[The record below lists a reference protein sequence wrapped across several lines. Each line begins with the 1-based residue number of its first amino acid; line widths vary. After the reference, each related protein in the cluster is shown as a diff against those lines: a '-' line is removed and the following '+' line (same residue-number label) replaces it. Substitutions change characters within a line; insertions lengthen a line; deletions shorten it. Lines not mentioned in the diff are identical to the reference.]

1 MSCDS
6 LSLTRLPRSLNES
19 PDYDPAW
26 RFLQVEQYLRAR
38 DESLGEDSPF
48 ILSSHE
54 RDSLIRAY
62 FKFRTNAPTPRLP
75 VCQYAQA
82 CHDSNAR
89 TSAASR
95 IKAMVIAGLPTAE
108 IARRLHTCAENI
120 EAFNSLFFDVGEYLG
135 DRTALAMILSPVLQ
149 ESTAGNSR
157 ERVWLLAALHLG
169 TKGLEYVMDQ
179 RVTLSTTEQQEISD
193 AIHSILAEQTLQYAF
208 SLRSK
213 TDGGAQVMDAYHK
226 SLEVRA
232 RNPDK
237 PDDGKWDIFTA
248 GLLRAAKDKMDGE
261 AAENPAGG
269 QALRLVRAPGG

>member
-6 LSLTRLPRSLNES
+6 LSPTRLPRSLHES
-19 PDYDPAW
+19 PAYDPAW
-26 RFLQVEQYLRAR
+26 RYLQVEQYLHSRNEASR
-38 DESLGEDSPF
+38 DASPF
-48 ILSSHE
+48 ALPSHE
-54 RDSLIRAY
+54 RDSLVRAY
-62 FKFRTNAPTPRLP
+62 FKFRTGALTPMLA

-95 IKAMVIAGLPTAE
+95 IKAMALAGLPAAE
-108 IARRLHTCAENI
+108 IARRLHTCVENI
-120 EAFNSLFFDVGEYLG
+120 ETFTRLFFDVGEYLG
-135 DRTALAMILSPVLQ
+135 DRTALAMILAPVLQ
-149 ESTAGNSR
+149 ESSAGNSR
-157 ERVWLLAALHLG
+157 ERIWLLAALHLG
-169 TKGLEYVMDQ
+169 IKGLEYVMDQ

-213 TDGGAQVMDAYHK
+213 ADGGAQVMHAYHK

-237 PDDGKWDIFTA
+237 TDDAKMDIFTA
-248 GLLRAAKDKMDGE
+248 GLVRAAKDKIDREDADKVVPGSE
-261 AAENPAGG
+261 CRG
-269 QALRLVRAPGG
+269 QS